1 MLLSVILQR
10 AFLMDSLKGPA
21 LESLAV
27 SGEWIS
33 GYPLKTTLIFVASQD
48 VGFLSMHY

>member
-1 MLLSVILQR
+1 
-10 AFLMDSLKGPA
+10 MDSLKGHA
-21 LESLAV
+21 LETLAV

-48 VGFLSMHY
+48 VVFLSMHY